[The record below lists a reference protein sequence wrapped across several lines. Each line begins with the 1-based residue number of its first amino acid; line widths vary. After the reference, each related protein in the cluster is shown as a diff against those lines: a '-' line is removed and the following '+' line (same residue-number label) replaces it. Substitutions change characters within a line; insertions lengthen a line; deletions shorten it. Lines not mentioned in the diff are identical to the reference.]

1 MFFNFVL
8 IILIQIAATIS
19 AFSKEN
25 RISSSESIQRLL
37 EGNHRYVLD
46 ELEHP
51 NTTPTRRD
59 AISSKQTPFAIIV
72 GCSDSRVSP
81 EIIFDQGL
89 GDLFI
94 VRVAGNVIGPIE
106 LDSIEYAALC
116 LDSSVV
122 LVLGHENCGA
132 VTAVLNKNTQFIK
145 SIAKLIEPAVKI
157 ARKESGN
164 TLENS
169 IKENVRL
176 VISRLKKRKEIK
188 ALIDENKI
196 KVIGGYYDLNTGKV
210 EMINE

>member
-1 MFFNFVL
+1 MVFNF
-8 IILIQIAATIS
+8 IIIMIVQVVVTIS
-19 AFSKEN
+19 AFSKEG
-25 RISSSESIQRLL
+25 RISSSEAIQRLL
-37 EGNHRYVLD
+37 EGNQRYALD

-51 NTTPTRRD
+51 NRTPMRRE
-59 AISSKQTPFAIIV
+59 AVSCKQSPFAIIV

-106 LDSIEYAALC
+106 LDSIEYAALF

-122 LVLGHENCGA
+122 LVLGHEHCGA
-132 VTAVLNKNTQFIK
+132 VTAVLENKTQPIK

-157 ARKESGN
+157 AKKESGDV
-164 TLENS
+164 LENS

-176 VISRLKKRKEIK
+176 VVNRLRKRKDIK
-188 ALIDENKI
+188 ALIEENKI

-210 EMINE
+210 EMING